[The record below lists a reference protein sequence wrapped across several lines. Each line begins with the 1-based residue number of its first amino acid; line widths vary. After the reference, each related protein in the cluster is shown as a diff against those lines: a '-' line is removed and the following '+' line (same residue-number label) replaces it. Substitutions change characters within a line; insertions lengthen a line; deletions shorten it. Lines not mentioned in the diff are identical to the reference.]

1 MIEQPDDLADLLSP
15 SAADFSPA
23 FRDSLLRQ
31 TERRLARGRLLRH
44 GTRAVAMASIFAAG
58 GLVGWLARPEREH
71 TIEVPGSVET
81 VFVPVPVLVP
91 LNEPSIPA
99 QAPLTA
105 ASAELRA
112 EQQDDPITAAMLYRQ
127 AGDSFLRDQDYANA
141 TRCYR
146 LFLACAGDS
155 ALTLDSNDSWL
166 LVSLKNAAFREKID
180 VTKND
185 G

>member
-1 MIEQPDDLADLLSP
+1 MSEQHDDLADLLSP
-15 SAADFSPA
+15 PAADSSPE

-44 GTRAVAMASIFAAG
+44 GLRTVALASIFAAG
-58 GLVGWLARPEREH
+58 GLAGWLARPERER
-71 TIEVPGSVET
+71 TNEVPGSVET
-81 VFVPVPVLVP
+81 VFVPVPVPVP
-91 LNEPSIPA
+91 LPEHPP
-99 QAPLTA
+99 A
-105 ASAELRA
+105 ASASLTAVAAEMQA
-112 EQQDDPITAAMLYRQ
+112 EQLDNPTAAANLYRQ
-127 AGDSFLRDQDYANA
+127 AGDAFLRDQDYPNA

-146 LFLACAGDS
+146 LYMARAGEAALA
-155 ALTLDSNDSWL
+155 LETNDSWL

>member
-1 MIEQPDDLADLLSP
+1 MSEPPDDLADLLCPPAAESSP
-15 SAADFSPA
+15 V

-31 TERRLARGRLLRH
+31 TEGRLARDRLLRR
-44 GTRAVAMASIFAAG
+44 GLRAVAMVSIFAGG
-58 GLVGWLARPEREH
+58 GLAGWLARPEREH
-71 TIEVPGSVET
+71 TIELPGAVQT
-81 VFVPVPVLVP
+81 VVVPVPVPVP
-91 LNEPSIPA
+91 LPEHPPSAPA
-99 QAPLTA
+99 SLTA
-105 ASAELRA
+105 AAAEMQA
-112 EQQDDPITAAMLYRQ
+112 EQQDNPSAAANLYRQ

-146 LFLACAGDS
+146 LFLARAGDS
-155 ALTLDSNDSWL
+155 ALTLESNDSWL

>member
-1 MIEQPDDLADLLSP
+1 MNEPHDDLADLLSP
-15 SAADFSPA
+15 SAAASRPA

-58 GLVGWLARPEREH
+58 GLAGWLARPERER
-71 TIEVPGSVET
+71 TIELPGAVHT
-81 VFVPVPVLVP
+81 VVVPVPLPVPERSHNVL
-91 LNEPSIPA
+91 
-99 QAPLTA
+99 A
-105 ASAELRA
+105 ASPTSASTAELAA
-112 EQQDDPITAAMLYRQ
+112 EQQDDPNAAAKLYRE
-127 AGDSFLRDQDYANA
+127 AGDAFLRDQDYPNA

-146 LFLACAGDS
+146 LYLARAGEA
-155 ALTLDSNDSWL
+155 ALALETNDSWL

-180 VTKND
+180 VTQND